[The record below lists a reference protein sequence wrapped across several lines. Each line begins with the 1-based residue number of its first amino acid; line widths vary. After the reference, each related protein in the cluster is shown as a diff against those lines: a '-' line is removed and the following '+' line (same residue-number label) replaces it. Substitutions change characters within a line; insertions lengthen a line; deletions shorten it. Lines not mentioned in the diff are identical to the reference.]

1 MQRLVYLETTW
12 YSYWCSVEK
21 YNYLARTWV
30 YEQMT
35 MKTRK
40 SNRELKTIN
49 MFSKPST
56 LWKLTQTSNNAH
68 RWTNKTTGFQKH
80 HLWTWTNNIR
90 NLHQARKQKTTHSV
104 QWLLWSKQLAA
115 GQHVMPIDHHYVWPS
130 NRQTNGC
137 LDATRTSTYILF
149 VYANI
154 QRTNQD
160 GHESATTHV
169 SPQ

>member
-1 MQRLVYLETTW
+1 MQRLVYPDTTW

-35 MKTRK
+35 MKSRR

-49 MFSKPST
+49 MCSKLST
-56 LWKLTQTSNNAH
+56 LRNLAEARNNAH
-68 RWTNKTTGFQKH
+68 RWTNKTTRFQKH
-80 HLWTWTNNIR
+80 QLWTWTNKICNIR
-90 NLHQARKQKTTHSV
+90 QARKKKQNTPCNECCD
-104 QWLLWSKQLAA
+104 QKQLAA
-115 GQHVMPIDHHYVWPS
+115 VQHFMPIDHHYVGPS

-137 LDATRTSTYILF
+137 LDATRTSTYIIF
-149 VYANI
+149 AYANI

-160 GHESATTHV
+160 WHETAVTHV
-169 SPQ
+169 SLQ